1 MDKVQNK
8 NGPRF
13 LLKRI
18 TSYFA
23 FVSMCILLLIFF
35 TSCQDNQS
43 DVITSSAGEN
53 NLSAG
58 FYSVPAGDNSL
69 QITEAKFVLRKL
81 VLEQEEGE
89 NENEVKLGPFIIYL
103 DMTSKVVTAGIA
115 KLPFGAYDEVK
126 FQVHKPTP
134 NDGITDPDFIESN
147 SRRYSVVVRGYY
159 NSVPF
164 TYKTD
169 LTAAKEIEFEGA
181 PISIGAVPL
190 VYITIRLEPY
200 SWFWENGQFIDPAI
214 GNNKHRIDHN
224 IKQSLKRAF
233 RDMDQN
239 GEPD

>member
-1 MDKVQNK
+1 MDKVQNTS
-8 NGPRF
+8 NPRF
-13 LLKRI
+13 YLKRF

-23 FVSMCILLLIFF
+23 FGFLYILLIIFF
-35 TSCQDNQS
+35 TSCQDNQG
-43 DVITSSAGEN
+43 DIITSSAGEN

-58 FYSVPAGDNSL
+58 FFSAAGGDNSL
-69 QITEAKFVLRKL
+69 QLTEAKFVLRKL
-81 VLEQEEGE
+81 VLEQENSE
-89 NENEVKLGPFIIYL
+89 NESEIKLGPFIIHL
-103 DMTSKVVTAGIA
+103 DMGLKVVTAGIA

-159 NSVPF
+159 NTIPF

-169 LTAAKEIEFEGA
+169 LTVAKEIEFEGA
-181 PISIGAVPL
+181 PVSIGAVPL
-190 VYITIRLEPY
+190 VYITIKLDPY
-200 SWFWENGQFIDPAI
+200 SWFWVDGIYLDPSDENNRHLIDQ
-214 GNNKHRIDHN
+214 N
-224 IKQSLKRAF
+224 IKQSLRRAF

>member
-1 MDKVQNK
+1 MDKVHNK
-8 NGPRF
+8 ENLRV
-13 LLKRI
+13 LLRKYR
-18 TSYFA
+18 S
-23 FVSMCILLLIFF
+23 VLILGISFTFLLIFF
-35 TSCQDNQS
+35 TSCQDNQG

-69 QITEAKFVLRKL
+69 QLTEAKFVLRKL

-103 DMTSKVVTAGIA
+103 DMAAKVVTAGIA

-169 LTAAKEIEFEGA
+169 LTVAKEIEFEGA
-181 PISIGAVPL
+181 PVSIGAVPL

-200 SWFWENGQFIDPAI
+200 SWFWENGQFIDPSI
-214 GNNKHRIDHN
+214 ENNKHKIDQN